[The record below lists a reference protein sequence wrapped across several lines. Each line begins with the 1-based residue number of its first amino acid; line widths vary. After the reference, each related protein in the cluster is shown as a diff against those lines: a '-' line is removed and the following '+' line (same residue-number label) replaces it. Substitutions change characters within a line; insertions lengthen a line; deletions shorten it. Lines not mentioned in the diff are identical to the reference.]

1 MSKKYGDTV
10 NSTEYVKVEQPHAQ
24 IIWRSGE
31 AKLLPILKSDP
42 PLVLGGWRAG
52 VERQAK
58 GDKPYMKYPEL
69 PWPVYERENYKNYGE
84 TVGVFKIVTSRERF
98 VLVERDAERKVIKN
112 QYGFPNVLGV
122 SKTWQEKYSP
132 YKEVACLVCDNE
144 GEEKQLALITIDS
157 WSAYK
162 SWNKAEKTYQAK
174 DNKDGSVLLRK
185 FGTAGKLVGD
195 KVTVNS
201 VEYNGGKTT
210 PIEAMHLGNPIYSP
224 ITEDFEN
231 LWESLQTWKNC
242 PMWNKEFS
250 PDSIIP
256 NEESELPPMPEPSE
270 DFPFGDPTQ
279 D

>member
-1 MSKKYGDTV
+1 MSNKYGDTV
-10 NSTEYVKVEQPHAQ
+10 TSSEYIKIEQPHAK

-31 AKLLPILKSDP
+31 AKLLPILTQDP

-58 GDKPYMKYPEL
+58 GDKPYMIYPEM
-69 PWPVYERENYKNYGE
+69 PWPVYERESYKNYGE
-84 TVGVFKIVTSRERF
+84 TVGAFKIATSRERF
-98 VLVERDAERKVIKN
+98 ELVERDSERKVVKN
-112 QYGFPNVLGV
+112 QYGFPNILGV
-122 SKTWQEKYSP
+122 SKTWKEKYSP
-132 YKEVACLVCDNE
+132 FKEIACVVCDIK

-174 DNKDGSVLLRK
+174 DKENSILLRRL
-185 FGTAGKLVGD
+185 GTLGKMVGE

-210 PIEAMHLGNPIYSP
+210 PIEAVWMDKLIYSP
-224 ITEDFEN
+224 ITPEFDT
-231 LWESLQTWKNC
+231 LWESLQAWKNC
-242 PMWNKEFS
+242 AMWNKEFS

-256 NEESELPPMPEPSE
+256 NEESELPPMPEASE
-270 DFPFGDPTQ
+270 DFPF
-279 D
+279 